1 MIYLFV
7 ICILL
12 MGLIIFQT
20 LSHQKEKK
28 ELLNRIMSRNY
39 NEYKMLE
46 VKTKDDFETISP
58 LTEEE
63 EANLEQ
69 TRSQ

>member
-20 LSHQKEKK
+20 LSHHEEKK

-46 VKTKDDFETISP
+46 GKPKDDLETISP
-58 LTEEE
+58 LTEEQ
-63 EANLEQ
+63 EAILEQ
-69 TRSQ
+69 TRSR